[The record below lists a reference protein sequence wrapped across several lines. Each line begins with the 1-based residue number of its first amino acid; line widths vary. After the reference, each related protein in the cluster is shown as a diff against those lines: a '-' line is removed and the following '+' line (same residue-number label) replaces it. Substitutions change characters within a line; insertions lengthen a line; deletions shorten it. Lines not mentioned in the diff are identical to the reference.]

1 MKRPVGSASG
11 LKKRVQIAPS
21 ILTAD
26 FGRIAEEVAAVASL
40 VDWFHLDVM
49 DGHYVDNLTF
59 GASTVAAIDRAVD
72 TPLHVHLMIED
83 PAKFAEVFAEAG
95 ADRISFHPEVVEDPA
110 KVVETITGAGAEAGV
125 AVHPDSTLEWAE
137 RLLDRVAVVLMMTVR
152 PGFGGQKFLAEVVP
166 KIAEARKLV
175 DQAGSRADIEVD
187 GGVNLDTIAQPVG
200 AGADVLVTG
209 SAVYDGRDPVA
220 AARRIRER
228 LDMLAG
234 GGDR

>member
-1 MKRPVGSASG
+1 M
-11 LKKRVQIAPS
+11 KRVQIAPS

-26 FGRIAEEVAAVASL
+26 FGRIAEEVALVAPL

-72 TPLHVHLMIED
+72 TPLHVHLMIDD
-83 PAKFAEVFAEAG
+83 PAKFARAFAEAG

-110 KVVETITGAGAEAGV
+110 AVVAAIADAGAAAGV
-125 AVHPDSTLEWAE
+125 AVHPDVGLEWAE
-137 RLLDRVAVVLMMTVR
+137 RLLDRVEVVLMMTVR
-152 PGFGGQKFLAEVVP
+152 PGFGGQRFLSEVVP
-166 KIAEARKLV
+166 KIADARNLV
-175 DQAGSRADIEVD
+175 DRVGSRADIEVD
-187 GGVNLDTIAQPVG
+187 GGVNLATLAEAVG

-220 AARRIRER
+220 AATRIRER

-234 GGDR
+234 EGGR

>member
-1 MKRPVGSASG
+1 M
-11 LKKRVQIAPS
+11 KRVQIAPS

-26 FGRIAEEVAAVASL
+26 FGRIAEEVALVAPL

-49 DGHYVDNLTF
+49 DGHYVDNITF
-59 GASTVAAIDRAVD
+59 GSSTVAAIDRAVE

-83 PAKFAEVFAEAG
+83 PAKFARAFAEAG
-95 ADRISFHPEVVEDPA
+95 ADRISFHTEVADDPGA
-110 KVVETITGAGAEAGV
+110 VVSEITGAGAAAGV
-125 AVHPDSTLEWAE
+125 AVHPDVGLEWAE
-137 RLLDRVAVVLMMTVR
+137 RLLDRVEVVLMMTVR
-152 PGFGGQKFLAEVVP
+152 PGFGGQKFLSEVVP
-166 KIAEARKLV
+166 KIADARKLV
-175 DQAGSRADIEVD
+175 DEAGSRADIEVD
-187 GGVNLDTIAQPVG
+187 GGVNLATLAEAVG

-234 GGDR
+234 EEGR